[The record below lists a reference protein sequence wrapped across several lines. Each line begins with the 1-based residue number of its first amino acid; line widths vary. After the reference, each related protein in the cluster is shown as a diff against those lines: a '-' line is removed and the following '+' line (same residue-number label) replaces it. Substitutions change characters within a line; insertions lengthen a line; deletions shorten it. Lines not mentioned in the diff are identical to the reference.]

1 MGMNRLRWGGKSAME
16 QTSQEANK
24 PGGKEAMHRGE
35 SAKGERTRRQKI
47 QGQKSHG
54 RISQGVKRQRGE
66 KAIIPR
72 FSCNSTERKSVRVS
86 QKAGGKTS
94 RENMSRGM
102 SYAPLL

>member
-1 MGMNRLRWGGKSAME
+1 MKH
-16 QTSQEANK
+16 TSQEANK
-24 PGGKEAMHRGE
+24 PGGEEAMHRE
-35 SAKGERTRRQKI
+35 
-47 QGQKSHG
+47 

-72 FSCNSTERKSVRVS
+72 FSCNSKGRKNVRVS
-86 QKAGGKTS
+86 QKAGGETS